1 MVVNNKKMLMKK
13 IKSIFVITVILIFS
27 VGFVQH
33 TNAQTYKFTSVQVVR
48 ANNDE
53 PFIKMDMFI
62 KVHMQQYIDDSLMM
76 DTRESMPAYMPINST
91 IYDTAFLDNLLHSK
105 KGDSLICIMPMD
117 SLENK
122 LSNISGKFF
131 KALIKIENVF
141 ESDSTYQNDYNAEM
155 ALAKLKEETERNAR
169 KITEEQDIAAYL
181 SQQSIQAIKTK
192 NVVFVQIIKK
202 GNGRPITK
210 GKKVRVNYSGK
221 TLDGKVFDS
230 NIDPEFYHVQ
240 PFEFRVGAGNVIQG
254 WDDGICLFNEGGKG
268 TLYIPSNMGY
278 WKQGAG
284 ENIKPYE
291 NLIFDI
297 EILQA
302 SANSK
307 KSYKPLTKKKLI
319 KKKQ

>member
-1 MVVNNKKMLMKK
+1 
-13 IKSIFVITVILIFS
+13 
-27 VGFVQH
+27 
-33 TNAQTYKFTSVQVVR
+33 
-48 ANNDE
+48 
-53 PFIKMDMFI
+53 
-62 KVHMQQYIDDSLMM
+62 
-76 DTRESMPAYMPINST
+76 
-91 IYDTAFLDNLLHSK
+91 
-105 KGDSLICIMPMD
+105 MD

-122 LSNISGKFF
+122 LPNISGKFF

-141 ESDSTYQNDYNAEM
+141 ESDSAYQNDYNAEM
-155 ALAKLKEETERNAR
+155 ASAKLKEETERNAR

-192 NVVFVQIIKK
+192 NGVFVQIIKK
-202 GNGRPITK
+202 GTGKPVTK

-230 NIDPEFYHVQ
+230 NIDPVFNHVQ
-240 PFEFRVGAGNVIQG
+240 PFEFTVGSGNVILG